1 MERLRRV
8 SITGGSD
15 KPVAAVQ
22 HRLST
27 ATGRGKSVPGALC
40 GCGFRE
46 TQGSG
51 WGNSLYLL
59 LRKLESEGPKKFYRV
74 KPDSAQR
81 EGVRGSGVNSQTFRE
96 HQAWRWQGF

>member
-1 MERLRRV
+1 VERLRPV

-15 KPVAAVQ
+15 KPVAAAH

-27 ATGRGKSVPGALC
+27 ATDRGKSVPGVQC
-40 GCGFRE
+40 GCGFCE

-59 LRKLESEGPKKFYRV
+59 LRKLESEGPKKFYSV
-74 KPDSAQR
+74 KPD
-81 EGVRGSGVNSQTFRE
+81 
-96 HQAWRWQGF
+96 